1 MTVCLNTS
9 VAVQFEIRN
18 KKSASPIFMVG
29 QNMANDCLSAIPVNT
44 SEMFDIHW
52 LAKEFDRY

>member
-18 KKSASPIFMVG
+18 KKSASPIFIVG
-29 QNMANDCLSAIPVNT
+29 QNMANDCWPVST
-44 SEMFDIHW
+44 
-52 LAKEFDRY
+52 